1 MECGGVVVW
10 WCGRGEKRWC
20 SSGALEYHPTAPP
33 PHRKDTPEPH
43 ILPEGNNDNNSPEV
57 QMLNHENTGSNQDV
71 AIWTD
76 AHPQSRV
83 RNVPYQATYPTPEP
97 NY

>member
-1 MECGGVVVW
+1 MVWCGEVVCGVWCVVCVVGGVVGVVVW

-43 ILPEGNNDNNSPEV
+43 IVPEGNNDNNSP
-57 QMLNHENTGSNQDV
+57 DV
-71 AIWTD
+71 K
-76 AHPQSRV
+76 P
-83 RNVPYQATYPTPEP
+83 
-97 NY
+97 